1 MSTSVS
7 IPAAGFSIQ
16 HTACQGV
23 SAPNICGREEGR
35 GMRKT
40 GRWGAGAGREME
52 REKERKQ
59 GGGKVGRIISKNFGE
74 LTLLQE
80 RAWTSRLQ

>member
-7 IPAAGFSIQ
+7 IPAAGSSIQ
-16 HTACQGV
+16 HTACQTV

-35 GMRKT
+35 GNEKNRRV
-40 GRWGAGAGREME
+40 GGGAGREME

-59 GGGKVGRIISKNFGE
+59 KGGKTGRIISKNFGE
-74 LTLLQE
+74 QIIL
-80 RAWTSRLQ
+80 